1 MICKSRRLLAV
12 FVVVIV
18 LGGGLVACGATPE
31 PQVIEKTVVET
42 VIVAGTT
49 EVVERVVTE
58 VVEKVSTEVVQVE
71 KVVTATPEPE
81 PVQQLPLEK
90 VIVSI
95 SSKLDTVDPVAPCA
109 QPCIISIYLTGGRL
123 FRLNPDFTA
132 ELEMAEGI
140 DFSDDAMEAT
150 VRLKEGLLY
159 SDGTT
164 VTAEDVVFAFE
175 RNRDTPGPRYATYL
189 TPIESVEAVDE
200 RTIVFK
206 MTSPYLGL
214 VEALADMGMAIHPKS
229 QIEADAD
236 YFIHPVSAGPYVLK
250 DWTPGDS
257 TWVLEENPNYVRGPM
272 AIRSVELVAVP
283 DQTSRVL
290 QLGTGVIDYV
300 YDLPVPARDSFPAE
314 VNTYPAPLNGQYHV
328 AFNLN
333 LPDDHPLKD
342 ARVRQAISLAINRDE
357 INEKA
362 FGGIS
367 TPATSFIYPGPPEG
381 LHGDFGKQD
390 LEGARELLAETAFAD
405 GFSVELQTWG
415 QRSGWTDAALVIAEN
430 LSEVGITV
438 EVTPIEDAVAVAN
451 LRAGTYEM
459 QFSGNAS
466 TPLSFF
472 KNQFAPGSF
481 WCDVIGYDN
490 PEVVDLL
497 NKAQSATT
505 SEARIEFL
513 HEAQR
518 LAYEDMPLMPI
529 SERVV
534 LVGNRVGRD
543 VLFEANNAPGTNPM
557 PATMEEA
564 GQ

>member
-1 MICKSRRLLAV
+1 MKMKNQLWRLLPG
-12 FVVVIV
+12 FVV
-18 LGGGLVACGATPE
+18 LTLLAAALASCGATPE
-31 PQVIEKTVVET
+31 PQVIEKTVV
-42 VIVAGTT
+42 
-49 EVVERVVTE
+49 VTE
-58 VVEKVSTEVVQVE
+58 VVEKVSTEVVEVEVE

-81 PVQQLPLEK
+81 VVQELPLDK
-90 VIVSI
+90 VRVSI

-109 QPCIISIYLTGGRL
+109 QPCIISIYLASGRL

-132 ELEMAEGI
+132 EPEMAESI
-140 DFSDDAMEAT
+140 EFSDDALMAT
-150 VRLKEGLLY
+150 VTLKEGLLY
-159 SDGTT
+159 SDGTP
-164 VTAEDVVFAFE
+164 VSAEDVVFAYE

-189 TPIESVEAVDE
+189 TPIESVEATDE
-200 RTIVFK
+200 RTVVFK

-229 QIEADAD
+229 LIEADPD
-236 YFIHPVSAGPYVLK
+236 YFIHPVSGGPYVLK
-250 DWTPGDS
+250 DWTPGES
-257 TWVLEENPNYVRGPM
+257 TWLVEENPNYVRGPM
-272 AIRSVELVAVP
+272 AIKAVELVAVP

-314 VNTYPAPLNGQYHV
+314 VETYPAPLNGQYHV
-328 AFNLN
+328 AFNLH

-342 ARVRQAISLAINRDE
+342 AKVRQAISMAIDRE
-357 INEKA
+357 AVNEKA

-367 TPATSFIYPGPPEG
+367 TPATSFMYPGPPEG
-381 LHGDFGKQD
+381 LHGDFGPQD
-390 LEGARELLAETAFAD
+390 LEGARALLAETDFAD
-405 GFSVELQTWG
+405 GFEVELQTWG

-430 LSEVGITV
+430 LADLGITV

-466 TPLSFF
+466 TASSFF

-481 WCDVIGYDN
+481 WCDVMGYDN

-497 NKAQSATT
+497 NKAQTATT
-505 SEARIEFL
+505 AEARIEFL

-518 LAYEDMPLMPI
+518 LAYEDMPLTPI

-534 LVGNRVGRD
+534 LVGNRVGKNI
-543 VLFEANNAPGTNPM
+543 LFEANNPPGTNPM